1 MTGTKSQTAPSAAG
15 YRTALL
21 SVNTVGKSRPVL
33 RSFAETRAGKK
44 LKERLKKAEGIIAS
58 ISRSSNDLQP
68 AKPHAPPDPSFPKGC
83 VETDIADLHRDRGS
97 RPQDSSVAPAQQ
109 QCKEDPPDALLP
121 AAHSLFPTSS
131 GLAGSTAH
139 NTNLFLPQHYP
150 STAVAAGLATPPA
163 VEYLPSNTCYTND
176 GSSPFDQGYL
186 AMNGPWGVATAQHRY
201 L

>member
-1 MTGTKSQTAPSAAG
+1 
-15 YRTALL
+15 LL

-44 LKERLKKAEGIIAS
+44 LKKRLEEAEGIIAS

-121 AAHSLFPTSS
+121 AAHSLFPTSG
-131 GLAGSTAH
+131 GLAGSTAQ

-150 STAVAAGLATPPA
+150 STAVAAGLATPSA

-186 AMNGPWGVATAQHRY
+186 AMNGPWVAAAQHRY
-201 L
+201 LSHSWVRVL